1 LCENRQQQSCK
12 AFIGLSVHAE
22 MIGGN
27 VPFYTEIW
35 PKLTHALAVVTVG
48 NGTGTKCTAKWLKS
62 KP

>member
-1 LCENRQQQSCK
+1 
-12 AFIGLSVHAE
+12 